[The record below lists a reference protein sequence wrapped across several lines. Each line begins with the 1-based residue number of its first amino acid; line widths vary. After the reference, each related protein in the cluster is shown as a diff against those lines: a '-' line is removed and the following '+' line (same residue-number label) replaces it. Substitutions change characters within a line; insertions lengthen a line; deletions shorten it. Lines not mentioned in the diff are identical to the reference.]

1 MSRVTTATLPQGD
14 DAPARAAG
22 GGAPALGR
30 EPGPVP
36 GRDAEGV
43 DGRSRRWDLH
53 RAARRA
59 ELARV
64 ARKAVHLRGPD
75 VSMDEIAAEAG
86 TSKSIVYR
94 YFVDKSGLQAAVG
107 EVVLEDMHARLD
119 EAVSSAV
126 TPRDG
131 LRAMIAAY
139 LEMIDGSPSVYWFVT
154 RPVAE
159 GSSVTLNRF
168 LDDIATIIARPFV
181 ALLGGRGGGSVL
193 EGQPAD
199 VWAAGAVGFV
209 KGAGDWWL
217 AHRDEPG
224 APTAD
229 ELAERVT
236 AWLFAGPVG
245 SLARGRDGDAP
256 APHQPDRLSTSDPA
270 THTTTPDAGGHP
282 AGAAARSVPGPDRLD
297 DEEPS

>member
-1 MSRVTTATLPQGD
+1 MRATGGPSPAPEGVLD
-14 DAPARAAG
+14 DAPSSAG
-22 GGAPALGR
+22 D
-30 EPGPVP
+30 PVVE
-36 GRDAEGV
+36 AV

-64 ARKAVHLRGPD
+64 ARKTVHLRGPD

-126 TPRDG
+126 SPRDG
-131 LRAMIAAY
+131 LRSMIEAY

-168 LDDIATIIARPFV
+168 LDDIASIIARPFV
-181 ALLGGRGGGSVL
+181 ALLHGRGGASVL
-193 EGQPAD
+193 DGQPAD
-199 VWAAGAVGFV
+199 VWASGAVGFV

-236 AWLFAGPVG
+236 AWLWAGPVG
-245 SLARGRDGDAP
+245 SLARGRD
-256 APHQPDRLSTSDPA
+256 
-270 THTTTPDAGGHP
+270 PDAGSAAGPPARPHP
-282 AGAAARSVPGPDRLD
+282 TNPGGGGDPAAAGTTPPDPGPVHLD

>member
-1 MSRVTTATLPQGD
+1 MRLRICLTPTVPDTVGFVSRVTTAMLPQGD
-14 DAPARAAG
+14 DAPVRATGGPPPARGGVPTGDRANVVPAA
-22 GGAPALGR
+22 
-30 EPGPVP
+30 ET
-36 GRDAEGV
+36 V

-64 ARKAVHLRGPD
+64 ARRTVHLHGPD

-131 LRAMIAAY
+131 LRSMIEAY

-181 ALLGGRGGGSVL
+181 ALLHGRGGASVL

-229 ELAERVT
+229 QLAERVT
-236 AWLFAGPVG
+236 AWLWAGPVG
-245 SLARGRDGDAP
+245 SLSRST
-256 APHQPDRLSTSDPA
+256 HPD
-270 THTTTPDAGGHP
+270 
-282 AGAAARSVPGPDRLD
+282 PGPVHLD

>member
-1 MSRVTTATLPQGD
+1 MSPVTAATT
-14 DAPARAAG
+14 
-22 GGAPALGR
+22 
-30 EPGPVP
+30 PGETP
-36 GRDAEGV
+36 V
-43 DGRSRRWDLH
+43 DGRSARWDVH

-75 VSMDEIAAEAG
+75 VSMDEIATEAG
-86 TSKSIVYR
+86 TSKSVVYR

-107 EVVLEDMHARLD
+107 EVVLDDMHARLD

-126 TPRDG
+126 TPREG
-131 LRAMIAAY
+131 LRSMIAAY

-154 RPVAE
+154 QPVAE

-168 LDDIATIIARPFV
+168 LDDIATLIARPFV
-181 ALLGGRGGGSVL
+181 ALLRGRGGASVL

-199 VWAAGAVGFV
+199 VWSAGAVGFV

-236 AWLFAGPVG
+236 AWLWAGPVG
-245 SLARGRDGDAP
+245 SLARPLPADTTTDP
-256 APHQPDRLSTSDPA
+256 APVH
-270 THTTTPDAGGHP
+270 
-282 AGAAARSVPGPDRLD
+282 LD

>member
-1 MSRVTTATLPQGD
+1 
-14 DAPARAAG
+14 
-22 GGAPALGR
+22 
-30 EPGPVP
+30 
-36 GRDAEGV
+36 
-43 DGRSRRWDLH
+43 
-53 RAARRA
+53 
-59 ELARV
+59 
-64 ARKAVHLRGPD
+64 
-75 VSMDEIAAEAG
+75 
-86 TSKSIVYR
+86 
-94 YFVDKSGLQAAVG
+94 
-107 EVVLEDMHARLD
+107 
-119 EAVSSAV
+119 
-126 TPRDG
+126 
-131 LRAMIAAY
+131 
-139 LEMIDGSPSVYWFVT
+139 VYWFVT

-181 ALLGGRGGGSVL
+181 ALLGGRGGASML

-245 SLARGRDGDAP
+245 SLARGRDGDVGA
-256 APHQPDRLSTSDPA
+256 AQHLSALHPD
-270 THTTTPDAGGHP
+270 TPSRTPPDDGGHP
-282 AGAAARSVPGPDRLD
+282 AGAGARSVPGPDRLD